1 MINIDIIKKK
11 IKDKNT
17 YRNFCEFIIG
27 MLITSVAVSVF
38 YKPNSLVTTGC
49 TGLSILIS
57 NYIDID
63 LSLIVF
69 SLSSILLA
77 VSFCV
82 FGLEYGAKNILG
94 TILFPVFIKA
104 ASLINRVVNFDNT
117 SLFLLILI
125 GGVLSGIGFGMVK
138 KSGYSLGGFYVIYDI
153 LNQKLKISVGKASL
167 FCNIIIIFAST
178 FIFGLN
184 KAIYSGIGL
193 YISSYIGDKI
203 MLGVSQNKAFYIITN
218 KVKDVKEYIIN
229 NLNYTVTVVN
239 AKGGYSDK
247 KKKMILCVIPTV
259 EYIKLKEVV
268 KEIDKDAF
276 FLVTDSYSVSKY
288 DRKFL

>member
-1 MINIDIIKKK
+1 MINIDVIKKK

-17 YRNFCEFIIG
+17 YRNFCEFIFG

-104 ASLINRVVNFDNT
+104 ASLINRVVNFNNT

-218 KVKDVKEYIIN
+218 KVKDVREYIIN

>member
-1 MINIDIIKKK
+1 MINIDVIKKK

-104 ASLINRVVNFDNT
+104 ASLINRVVNFNNT

-153 LNQKLKISVGKASL
+153 LNQKLKISVGKANL

>member
-104 ASLINRVVNFDNT
+104 ASLINRVVNFNNT

-125 GGVLSGIGFGMVK
+125 GGVFSGIGFGMVK

>member
-1 MINIDIIKKK
+1 MINIDVIKKK

-104 ASLINRVVNFDNT
+104 ASLINRVVNFNNT

-153 LNQKLKISVGKASL
+153 LNQKLKISVGKANL

-239 AKGGYSDK
+239 ARGGYSDK

>member
-1 MINIDIIKKK
+1 MINVDVIKKK

-38 YKPNSLVTTGC
+38 YKPNNLVTTGC
-49 TGLSILIS
+49 TGLSIIIA
-57 NYIDID
+57 NYINVD

-69 SLSSILLA
+69 TLSSILL
-77 VSFCV
+77 VISFCV
-82 FGLEYGAKNILG
+82 FGIEYGAKNILG
-94 TILFPVFIKA
+94 TILFPIFIKA
-104 ASLINRVVNFDNT
+104 ASLINVFVTFNNT

-125 GGVLSGIGFGMVK
+125 GGVLSGIGFGIIK

-153 LNQKLKISVGKASL
+153 LNRNLRISVGKANL
-167 FCNIIIIFAST
+167 FCNIIIIFSSI
-178 FIFGLN
+178 FIFGLS

-203 MLGVSQNKAFYIITN
+203 ILGVSQNKAFYIITN

>member
-1 MINIDIIKKK
+1 MINIDVIKKK

-27 MLITSVAVSVF
+27 MLITSVAISVF

-104 ASLINRVVNFDNT
+104 ASLINRVVNFNNT

-153 LNQKLKISVGKASL
+153 LNQKLKISVGKANL

>member
-1 MINIDIIKKK
+1 MINIDVIKKK

-104 ASLINRVVNFDNT
+104 ASLINRVVNFNNT

-125 GGVLSGIGFGMVK
+125 GGVLSGIGFGIIK

-153 LNQKLKISVGKASL
+153 LNRNLRISVGKANL
-167 FCNIIIIFAST
+167 FCNIIIIFSSI
-178 FIFGLN
+178 FIFGLS

-203 MLGVSQNKAFYIITN
+203 ILGVSQNKAFYIITN

-239 AKGGYSDK
+239 ARGGYSDK

>member
-1 MINIDIIKKK
+1 MINIDVIKKK

-63 LSLIVF
+63 LALIVF

-104 ASLINRVVNFDNT
+104 ASLINRVVNFNNT

-153 LNQKLKISVGKASL
+153 LNQKLKISVGKANL

>member
-1 MINIDIIKKK
+1 MSFL
-11 IKDKNT
+11 
-17 YRNFCEFIIG
+17 Y
-27 MLITSVAVSVF
+27 S
-38 YKPNSLVTTGC
+38 P
-49 TGLSILIS
+49 
-57 NYIDID
+57 
-63 LSLIVF
+63 IV
-69 SLSSILLA
+69 
-77 VSFCV
+77 
-82 FGLEYGAKNILG
+82 
-94 TILFPVFIKA
+94 
-104 ASLINRVVNFDNT
+104 
-117 SLFLLILI
+117 
-125 GGVLSGIGFGMVK
+125 
-138 KSGYSLGGFYVIYDI
+138 
-153 LNQKLKISVGKASL
+153 
-167 FCNIIIIFAST
+167 IIIFAST

-239 AKGGYSDK
+239 ARGGYSDK
-247 KKKMILCVIPTV
+247 KKKMILCVIPTI

>member
-104 ASLINRVVNFDNT
+104 ASLINRVVKFNNT

-153 LNQKLKISVGKASL
+153 LNKKLKISVGKASL

>member
-69 SLSSILLA
+69 SLSSVLLA

-94 TILFPVFIKA
+94 TILFPIFIKA
-104 ASLINRVVNFDNT
+104 ASLINVFVTFNNT

-203 MLGVSQNKAFYIITN
+203 MLGVSKNKAFYIITN

>member
-1 MINIDIIKKK
+1 MINIDVIKKK

-38 YKPNSLVTTGC
+38 YKPNDVVTTGC

-69 SLSSILLA
+69 SLSSVLLA

-94 TILFPVFIKA
+94 TILFPIFIKA
-104 ASLINRVVNFDNT
+104 ASLINVFVTFNNT

-125 GGVLSGIGFGMVK
+125 GGVLSGIGFGIIK

-153 LNQKLKISVGKASL
+153 LNRNLRISVGKANL
-167 FCNIIIIFAST
+167 FCNIIIIFSSI
-178 FIFGLN
+178 FIFGLS

-203 MLGVSQNKAFYIITN
+203 ILGVSQNKAFYIITN

-239 AKGGYSDK
+239 ARGGYSDK
-247 KKKMILCVIPTV
+247 KKKMILCVIPTI

>member
-1 MINIDIIKKK
+1 MINVDVIKKK

-38 YKPNSLVTTGC
+38 YKPNNLVTTGC

-104 ASLINRVVNFDNT
+104 ASLINRVVNFNNT

-203 MLGVSQNKAFYIITN
+203 MLGISQNKAFYIITN

-239 AKGGYSDK
+239 ARGGYSDK

>member
-1 MINIDIIKKK
+1 MINIDVIKKR

-104 ASLINRVVNFDNT
+104 ASLINMVVNFNNT

>member
-1 MINIDIIKKK
+1 MINVDVIKKK

-104 ASLINRVVNFDNT
+104 ASLINRVVNFNNT

-203 MLGVSQNKAFYIITN
+203 MLGISQNKAFYIITN

-239 AKGGYSDK
+239 ARGGYSDK

-268 KEIDKDAF
+268 KEIDKDSF

>member
-1 MINIDIIKKK
+1 MINIDVIKKK

-27 MLITSVAVSVF
+27 MLITSVAISVF

-104 ASLINRVVNFDNT
+104 ASLINRVVNFNNT

-153 LNQKLKISVGKASL
+153 LNQKLKISVGKANL

-184 KAIYSGIGL
+184 NAIYSGIGL

>member
-1 MINIDIIKKK
+1 MINIDVIKKR

-38 YKPNSLVTTGC
+38 YKPNDVVTTGC

-69 SLSSILLA
+69 SLSSVLLA

-94 TILFPVFIKA
+94 TILFPIFIKA
-104 ASLINRVVNFDNT
+104 ASLINVFVTFNNT

-239 AKGGYSDK
+239 ARGGYSDK

-268 KEIDKDAF
+268 EEIDKDAF

>member
-1 MINIDIIKKK
+1 MINIDVIKKK

-104 ASLINRVVNFDNT
+104 ASLINRVVNFNNT

-239 AKGGYSDK
+239 ANGGYSDK

>member
-1 MINIDIIKKK
+1 MINIDVIKKK

-27 MLITSVAVSVF
+27 LLITSVAVSVF

-104 ASLINRVVNFDNT
+104 ASLINRVVNFNNT

>member
-1 MINIDIIKKK
+1 MINIDVIKKK

-38 YKPNSLVTTGC
+38 YKPNDVVTTGC

-69 SLSSILLA
+69 SLSSVLLA

-104 ASLINRVVNFDNT
+104 ASLINRVVNFNNT

-239 AKGGYSDK
+239 ARGGYSDK
-247 KKKMILCVIPTV
+247 KKKMILCVIPTI

>member
-1 MINIDIIKKK
+1 MINIDVIKKK

-104 ASLINRVVNFDNT
+104 ASLINRVVNFNNT

-138 KSGYSLGGFYVIYDI
+138 KSGYRLGGFYVIYDI

>member
-1 MINIDIIKKK
+1 MINIDVIKKK

-38 YKPNSLVTTGC
+38 YKPNNLVTTGC

-69 SLSSILLA
+69 SLSSVLLA

-104 ASLINRVVNFDNT
+104 ASLINRVVNFNNT

-153 LNQKLKISVGKASL
+153 LNQKLKISVGKANL

>member
-104 ASLINRVVNFDNT
+104 ASLINRVVNFNNT

-218 KVKDVKEYIIN
+218 KVKDVREYIIN

>member
-1 MINIDIIKKK
+1 MINIDVIKKK

-104 ASLINRVVNFDNT
+104 ASLINRVVNFNNT

-218 KVKDVKEYIIN
+218 KVKDVREYIIN

-288 DRKFL
+288 DRKFF

>member
-1 MINIDIIKKK
+1 MINIDVIKKK

-38 YKPNSLVTTGC
+38 YKPNDVVTTGC

-69 SLSSILLA
+69 SLSSVLLA

-94 TILFPVFIKA
+94 TILFPIFIKA
-104 ASLINRVVNFDNT
+104 ASLINVFVTFNNT

-203 MLGVSQNKAFYIITN
+203 MLGISQNKAFYIITN

-239 AKGGYSDK
+239 ARGGYSDK

>member
-1 MINIDIIKKK
+1 M
-11 IKDKNT
+11 
-17 YRNFCEFIIG
+17 
-27 MLITSVAVSVF
+27 
-38 YKPNSLVTTGC
+38 
-49 TGLSILIS
+49 
-57 NYIDID
+57 
-63 LSLIVF
+63 
-69 SLSSILLA
+69 A

-104 ASLINRVVNFDNT
+104 ASLINVFVTFNNT

-125 GGVLSGIGFGMVK
+125 GGVLSGIGFGIIK

-153 LNQKLKISVGKASL
+153 LNRNLRISVGKANL
-167 FCNIIIIFAST
+167 FCNIIIIFSSI
-178 FIFGLN
+178 FIFGLS

-203 MLGVSQNKAFYIITN
+203 ILGVSQNKAFYIITN

-239 AKGGYSDK
+239 ARGGYSDK
-247 KKKMILCVIPTV
+247 KKKMILCVIPTI